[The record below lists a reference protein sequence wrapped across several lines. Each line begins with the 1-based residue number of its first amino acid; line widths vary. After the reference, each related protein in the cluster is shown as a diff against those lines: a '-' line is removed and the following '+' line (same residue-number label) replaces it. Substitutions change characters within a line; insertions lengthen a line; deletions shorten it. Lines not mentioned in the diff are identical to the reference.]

1 MSEFT
6 TAALLFA
13 LLLLS
18 SGVGV
23 LVQGRLPERHRSRET
38 IEAIRLVVSILV
50 TFAALVLGLLT
61 SSVKASF
68 DEFGGRMRGYAV
80 DMIELDQRLRQY
92 GEAAE
97 PARALLRTYVAAAI
111 ADTWPD
117 EPKPS
122 GDYPTNLKRL
132 RPDSIEGEETGVLLA
147 RVDDAIRNLEP
158 ADKIHRKLAD
168 LLTPLISR
176 TLEARWRLIET
187 AAPTVSWPLLTLMTS
202 WLVMTFVAFGLASPR
217 NAVVY
222 ATMALCALSM
232 ASAVYLILELD
243 TPLGGWI
250 VVSSEPLRDALLHID
265 APR

>member
-1 MSEFT
+1 MSELT
-6 TAALLFA
+6 TATLLFA

-18 SGVGV
+18 SALGAY
-23 LVQGRLPERHRSRET
+23 VQARLPERHRSRET
-38 IEAIRLVVSILV
+38 MEAVRLVVSILV

-68 DEFGGRMRGYAV
+68 DEFGDRMRSYGV

-92 GEAAE
+92 GETAE

-122 GDYPTNLKRL
+122 GNYPTNLKPL
-132 RPDSIEGEETGVLLA
+132 RPGSIEGEQTGVLLT
-147 RVDDAIRNLEP
+147 RLDDTVRSLQPGDEL
-158 ADKIHRKLAD
+158 HRRLAG
-168 LLTPLISR
+168 LMTSLMSR

-187 AAPTVSWPLLTLMTS
+187 AASTVSWPLISLLTS
-202 WLVMTFVAFGLASPR
+202 WLAMTFMAFGLCSPR
-217 NAVVY
+217 NAVLH

-232 ASAVYLILELD
+232 ASAVFLILELD

-250 VVSSEPLRDALLHID
+250 VISSEPLRDALLHID
-265 APR
+265 AAR